1 MEPDVQEASY
11 PLEPSTDQ
19 VRAMLEAAT
28 DSVAEFL
35 DSLPSAPAAGL
46 EGGEELARRLRGPVP
61 AQGAPFA
68 DLLPVIREAAAK
80 GLDTTGP
87 GYLAYIP
94 GGGLVA
100 AAVADLLANT
110 LNRFTGMWHPT
121 PAMVQMEWNVIR
133 WLADV
138 FGYPPEARGV
148 LTSGG
153 SMANLSALLTAR
165 KAHLPE
171 DFLSGTLYVTDQTHA
186 SVAKV
191 AMLAG
196 FPARNVRAV
205 PTTPAL
211 RMDPDALRAS
221 VKADRA
227 AGSRPFCVI
236 ATAGTTNTGAV
247 DPLERIGRVAREE
260 DLWLHV
266 DGAYG
271 GFFQLTERGREKF
284 RGIDVAD
291 SITLDPHKGMFLPYG
306 TGCLLVRDGKALRQA
321 HSVEEAGYLQDLATE
336 GESLNFSDYSPE
348 LSRDFR
354 GLRVWLPIKLHGLDA
369 FRTALDEKLDLARLL
384 FEALRE
390 LPALEVPWEPDLSI
404 VAFRARAGDAASQ
417 QLLEE
422 INASGRVFLSSTV
435 IEESFLLRAAI
446 LSHRTHRDRIEEAVE
461 IVRRAAERLP
471 AVGT

>member
-1 MEPDVQEASY
+1 MQQASY
-11 PLEPSTDQ
+11 SLEPGVDQ

-35 DSLPSAPAAGL
+35 ESLPDAPAAGL
-46 EGGEELARRLRGPVP
+46 AGGEEFARRLREP
-61 AQGAPFA
+61 APAHGAPFA

-100 AAVADLLANT
+100 AAVADLLADT

-121 PAMVQMEWNVIR
+121 PAMVQLEWNVIS
-133 WLADV
+133 WLTDL

-165 KAHLPE
+165 KARLPE

-191 AMLAG
+191 ATLAG
-196 FPARNVRAV
+196 FPTRNVRAV
-205 PTTPAL
+205 STTPAL
-211 RMDPDALRAS
+211 RMDPDALRHS
-221 VKADRA
+221 VTADRA
-227 AGSRPFCVI
+227 AGLCPFCVV

-247 DPLERIGRVAREE
+247 DPLDQIGRVAREE

-271 GFFQLTERGREKF
+271 GFFQLTERGRERF
-284 RGIDVAD
+284 RGIDLAD

-321 HSVEEAGYLQDLATE
+321 HSVEEAEYLQDLTTE

-384 FEALRE
+384 FEALRG

-417 QLLEE
+417 RLLEE

-435 IEESFLLRAAI
+435 IEGSFLLRAAV

-461 IVRRAAERLP
+461 IVRRAVEGLP
-471 AVGT
+471 AAGT